1 MRIALLLALAV
12 ISAGT
17 ASRAAANR
25 RTCGCQRTRPVAAQ
39 VRYLDTVVV
48 SGRQPGPGLWRVSK
62 GDHDLWILGT
72 VAPVPKRME
81 WYSPKTEAVLA
92 QSQEIIGQP
101 GISASLSAGGMFRA
115 AFAMPTMLRTRKN
128 PDGKTL
134 RDVLPA
140 DLYTRWSSL
149 KAIYLGKDKAVESW
163 RPIFAAGHLYQA
175 ALDHAG
181 LVFSNGVEKR
191 IAKLED
197 KHDIKRT
204 STMSRHE
211 IRDPKRLAKS
221 FAASE
226 IDDIACFRNMLD
238 RLELDVVQAAERANA
253 WAVGDIGELR
263 RLISRDEL
271 QSCFDA
277 IANTEMAQSMGM
289 DQSYEQSEA
298 RWLAAATA
306 ALGANRTSFA
316 VLPVRKLL
324 DPDGPLARLQAKG
337 YTVVAPE

>member
-12 ISAGT
+12 LSFGA
-17 ASRAAANR
+17 ASRALAADAPAPA
-25 RTCGCQRTRPVAAQ
+25 TAP
-39 VRYLDTVVV
+39 VRYLDAVVV

-72 VAPVPKRME
+72 VSPVPKGME

-101 GISASLSAGGMFRA
+101 GILANLSAGGMFRA

-134 RDVLPA
+134 RDVLPS
-140 DLYTRWSSL
+140 DLYTRWSAL
-149 KAIYLGKDKAVESW
+149 KAMYLGKDKAVEEW
-163 RPIFAAGHLYQA
+163 RPIFAAERLYQA
-175 ALDHAG
+175 ALNHAG
-181 LVFSNGVEKR
+181 LVSGSGVDKR
-191 IAKLED
+191 ISQLED
-197 KHDIKRT
+197 KHEIKYT

-226 IDDIACFRNMLD
+226 IDDIACFRSMLD

-253 WAVGDIGELR
+253 WAVGDIDELR
-263 RLISRDEL
+263 RLIARDHL

-277 IANTEMAQSMGM
+277 IANTEMARSMGM
-289 DQSYEQSEA
+289 DQSYQQSEA
-298 RWLAAATA
+298 RWIAAATA
-306 ALGANRTSFA
+306 ALAANRTSFA

-324 DPDGPLARLQAKG
+324 EPNGPLASLQAKG
-337 YTVVAPE
+337 YTVLAPE

>member
-1 MRIALLLALAV
+1 MRVALLLTLAV
-12 ISAGT
+12 MSAGT
-17 ASRAAANR
+17 ASRAAA
-25 RTCGCQRTRPVAAQ
+25 TDAPVPADAQ

-48 SGRQPGPGLWRVSK
+48 SGRQPGPGLWRVSN

-72 VAPVPKRME
+72 VAPVPKRMA

-92 QSQEIIGQP
+92 QSQESIGQP
-101 GISASLSAGGMFRA
+101 GIAASLSAGGMFRA

-140 DLYTRWSSL
+140 DLYARWSSL
-149 KAIYLGKDKAVESW
+149 KARYLGKDKAVESW

-181 LVFSNGVEKR
+181 LVFSNGVDKR
-191 IAKLED
+191 IARLED

-221 FAASE
+221 FATSE
-226 IDDIACFRNMLD
+226 IDDIACFRSMLD

-263 RLISRDEL
+263 RLIARDHL

-277 IANTEMAQSMGM
+277 IANTEVARSMGM
-289 DQSYEQSEA
+289 DQSYQQSEA
-298 RWLAAATA
+298 RWIAAATA
-306 ALGANRTSFA
+306 ALAANRTSFA

-324 DPDGPLARLQAKG
+324 DPDGPLASLQAKG

>member
-1 MRIALLLALAV
+1 MRIALLLTLAV

-17 ASRAAANR
+17 ASMAVATDA
-25 RTCGCQRTRPVAAQ
+25 PVPAGAQ

-48 SGRQPGPGLWRVSK
+48 SGRQPGPGLWRVSN

-72 VAPVPKRME
+72 VAPVPERME

-101 GISASLSAGGMFRA
+101 GIAASLSAGGMFRA

-134 RDVLPA
+134 RDVLPP

-175 ALDHAG
+175 ALERAG

-204 STMSRHE
+204 STVSRHE

-226 IDDIACFRNMLD
+226 IDDVACFRNMLD

-263 RLISRDEL
+263 RLIARDEL

-277 IANTEMAQSMGM
+277 IANTEAARSMGM
-289 DQSYEQSEA
+289 DQSYQQSEA
-298 RWLAAATA
+298 RWIAAATA
-306 ALGANRTSFA
+306 ALVNNRTSFA

-324 DPDGPLARLQAKG
+324 DPDGPLASLQAKG
-337 YTVVAPE
+337 YTVLAPE